1 MNESNESLFRRE
13 CIENNKITIVG
24 QIMLITPCSIKLIN
38 ALFLIIFIAVIF
50 LLIFFDY
57 GRKIHVNGALLPV
70 DGIVT
75 ILSSEPSIVD
85 QILVKENQ
93 TIKMGQPLFVLRNLK
108 YSSTYDAVQKFLSNK
123 KNTLSFQHKIF
134 LEQNNVKKISIQQ
147 TKKNLEEE
155 KIILQS
161 QIAVQTERVKI
172 ADEIS
177 QKYKKLFNSDSVS
190 VIEYNNRQSE
200 LLDQKSILFDLKQK
214 LESTNRKIYDLDI
227 ELLQIPLQE
236 KRETSKFEQEIS
248 SIEKELIE
256 NEGLK
261 LMTIVAPKDAVIST
275 IMVSKGQS
283 ISDNVIIAT
292 LLPEN
297 PKLEANLFIP
307 SSAIGFIKVGL
318 PVSIRYDAF
327 PYQKFGQQKGIIDEI
342 SGNTL
347 YLNEL
352 TSLGIYSQ
360 QFNNEKDAYY
370 RVKVKLSN
378 QNILAYGKNYPLK
391 VGMSLES
398 NIMLEKRKIYEWI
411 FEPLFSIHGD
421 N

>member
-214 LESTNRKIYDLDI
+214 LESTNRKIYDLDV

-236 KRETSKFEQEIS
+236 KRETLKFEQEMS

-327 PYQKFGQQKGIIDEI
+327 PYQKFGQQKGIVDEI
-342 SGNTL
+342 SSNTL

-360 QFNNEKDAYY
+360 QFNNQKDAYY
-370 RVKVKLSN
+370 RVKVKLNN